1 MLATLPAYLAYVFT
15 SIVLVAV
22 FLGIYIVI
30 TPYKE
35 IRLIRDGNKAA
46 AFSFGGTLIGFAI
59 ALSSVVAG
67 AISLLDLVLWGAVAL
82 AFQLLAFFIAAVL
95 LTGLRRGIEGGRESY
110 GVTLGAMSIAVG
122 FINAGALTY

>member
-1 MLATLPAYLAYVFT
+1 MLATLPTYLAYVLT

-22 FLGIYIVI
+22 FLGIYVVI

-35 IRLIRDGNKAA
+35 IRLIREGNKAA
-46 AFSFGGTLIGFAI
+46 ALSFGGTLIGFAI

-82 AFQLLAFFIAAVL
+82 AFQLLAFFIAVVL
-95 LTGLRRGIEGGRESY
+95 LTGLRQGIEGGRESY